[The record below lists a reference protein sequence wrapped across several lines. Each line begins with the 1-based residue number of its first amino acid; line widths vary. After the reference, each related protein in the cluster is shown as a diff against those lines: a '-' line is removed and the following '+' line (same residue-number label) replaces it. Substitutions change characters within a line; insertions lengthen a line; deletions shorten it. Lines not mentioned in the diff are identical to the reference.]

1 MQNGVDEVVGVL
13 PSPAV
18 LRVDE
23 EDEVAE
29 AQVPEE
35 NPDSL
40 HRFPEKK
47 RREILAGKFLARKVM
62 SRKVLRGRQ
71 SFSKST
77 LSSVAEAFKI

>member
-47 RREILAGKFLARKVM
+47 RREILAGNIWREKKFDAK
-62 SRKVLRGRQ
+62 
-71 SFSKST
+71 SFERRT
-77 LSSVAEAFKI
+77 EFFQNLF